1 MSDKMK
7 HEAEEAIAK
16 AKEAAG
22 KATDDEDLE
31 REGRGEQTKAN
42 LKQAGDSVKDAFN
55 KSTDR

>member
-31 REGRGEQTKAN
+31 QEGRNEQAKAN
-42 LKQAGDSVKDAFN
+42 VKKAGDDVKDAFKN
-55 KSTDR
+55 ATDR